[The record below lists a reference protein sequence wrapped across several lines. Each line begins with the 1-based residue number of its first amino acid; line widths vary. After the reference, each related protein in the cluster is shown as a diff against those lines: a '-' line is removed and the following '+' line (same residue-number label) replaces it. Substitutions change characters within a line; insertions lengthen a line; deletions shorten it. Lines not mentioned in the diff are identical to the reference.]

1 MLNNDKKFQF
11 FKKTKNTT
19 NSTKMIFQFSFY
31 LQINNN

>member
-19 NSTKMIFQFSFY
+19 NSTKMIFLFLNKY
-31 LQINNN
+31 L